1 MTDTMAACRGSIPGR
16 PSRCRFASHNAPKP
30 ASIVSMRRYFRGI
43 VAGAKCSCACVH
55 WVWGGNGIG
64 SLRITGRANPC
75 TAIAR
80 LTDFVSSSR
89 HAVAALPPRHPS
101 SLRVRAPHTIPV
113 VSKHTSV
120 NTMDA
125 LALIGGLNDIPDDD
139 MTIREHQ
146 ITA

>member
-1 MTDTMAACRGSIPGR
+1 MGLLRARMFLCMRSLGVGR
-16 PSRCRFASHNAPKP
+16 EW
-30 ASIVSMRRYFRGI
+30 
-43 VAGAKCSCACVH
+43 H
-55 WVWGGNGIG
+55 WH
-64 SLRITGRANPC
+64 TAYYGRANPC

-80 LTDFVSSSR
+80 LTDLVFSSR
-89 HAVAALPPRHPS
+89 HAVAALPPRHLS

-120 NTMDA
+120 NTMNA
-125 LALIGGLNDIPDDD
+125 LALIGGLNDMPDDD